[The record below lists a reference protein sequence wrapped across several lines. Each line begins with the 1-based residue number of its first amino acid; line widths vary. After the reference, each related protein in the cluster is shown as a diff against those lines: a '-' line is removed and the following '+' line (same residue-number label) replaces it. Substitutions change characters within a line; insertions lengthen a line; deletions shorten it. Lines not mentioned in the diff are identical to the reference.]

1 MSFKK
6 VGEIFFCIF
15 GTIKICNIL
24 EKKQIL
30 KKPDISANLKKLAQ
44 MGILA
49 LKIRYSGV
57 KRGCVA
63 VTVHIFT
70 FLLVGTNSCLSGFA
84 VNGIFLVP
92 FKHRS

>member
-1 MSFKK
+1 MYFKK

-15 GTIKICNIL
+15 GTNKICNIIKKTNT
-24 EKKQIL
+24 EKTRCFCKF
-30 KKPDISANLKKLAQ
+30 KKFAW

-49 LKIRYSGV
+49 LKKADTLQG

-70 FLLVGTNSCLSGFA
+70 FLLVGTNSCLT
-84 VNGIFLVP
+84 VYLL
-92 FKHRS
+92 